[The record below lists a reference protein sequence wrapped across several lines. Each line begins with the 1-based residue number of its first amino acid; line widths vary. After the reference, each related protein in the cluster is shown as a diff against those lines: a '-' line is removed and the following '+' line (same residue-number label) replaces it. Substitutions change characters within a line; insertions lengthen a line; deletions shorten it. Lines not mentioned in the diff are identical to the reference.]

1 MNTSAPIFCAHG
13 DNDDPADPNLKRTL
27 DAMKL
32 HKRESYD
39 DVLGRLIEDL
49 HELNAETKQALQG
62 AAQEIESGKFRT
74 HKQVKAEL
82 GL

>member
-1 MNTSAPIFCAHG
+1 MATTTIRLTR
-13 DNDDPADPNLKRTL
+13 NLKRTL

-62 AAQEIESGKFRT
+62 TAQEIESGKFRT